1 MKTNCPNCGAPIESA
16 KCPYCGTLFYD
27 MTVIDLQNPGYVR
40 FRYGDRIIQGRM
52 YPGRC
57 SITTEPVYSACS
69 CRDVSGMILRAHMT
83 SQSTINLEL
92 ISIGSLE
99 VIVDA

>member
-57 SITTEPVYSACS
+57 SITTEPVCGASY
-69 CRDVSGMILRAHMT
+69 RDVSGMIHRAPVA